1 MAQRLI
7 AATLIAISASCVTY
21 RPPSTTAAPRQG
33 VQVQASFNATWEA
46 AIDAFAETNV
56 PIATMDRGSGF
67 IASEQI
73 DAGSR
78 GSRFADCGEFVG
90 EVVDPSLATYNVIVR
105 GDSSSST
112 VRVTAAFARPDIG
125 GRCVSRGTFETIM
138 ENRILARAEGHEQLP
153 GSTSAAL
160 NVPPGEAVVIVPLAV
175 VREAPDA
182 DAAVVAEL
190 RRGTRG
196 HVRGLVNQ
204 VWVMLEWD
212 GGTGYVHSEDLV
224 QG

>member
-1 MAQRLI
+1 MTKRLF
-7 AATLIAISASCVTY
+7 AVALVALSACAPY
-21 RPPSTTAAPRQG
+21 RAPSTTTTPRQG
-33 VQVQASFNATWEA
+33 VQVDAGFDATWDA
-46 AIDAFAETNV
+46 AIDAFAESNV

-78 GSRFADCGEFVG
+78 GSRFADCGQFVG
-90 EVVDPSLATYNVIVR
+90 EIVDPSLATYNVIVR
-105 GDSSSST
+105 GDSSRST

-160 NVPPGEAVVIVPLAV
+160 QVRAGEALVISPSGAAV
-175 VREAPDA
+175 RSAPDA
-182 DAAVVAEL
+182 DADIVGQL
-190 RRGTRG
+190 PNGTRG
-196 HVRGLVNQ
+196 QVRGVVNQ
-204 VWVMLEWD
+204 TWVMLEWD
-212 GGTGYVHSEDLV
+212 GGSGYVHVTDLLR
-224 QG
+224 G